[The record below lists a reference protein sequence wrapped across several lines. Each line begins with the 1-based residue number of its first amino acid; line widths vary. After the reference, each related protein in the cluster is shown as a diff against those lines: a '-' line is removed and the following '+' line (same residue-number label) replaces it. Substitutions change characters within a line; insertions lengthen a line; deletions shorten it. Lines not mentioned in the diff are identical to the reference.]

1 MDAVYELKEM
11 LCEELEEYGKKDK
24 LDVGGLEIVDKLA
37 HTIKNLDK
45 IIETYEDE
53 EYSGEGSYEGSY
65 EGGSYQGG
73 GNMGGSYEGSY
84 ERGGS
89 RRGSYAREGGRGGRG
104 GGSRRGSYAMA
115 RGDGRGR
122 GRNARR
128 DSMGRYSRDSQMM
141 VQELRELM
149 EDAPDERTK
158 MEFQKFI
165 QKIEQM

>member
-53 EYSGEGSYEGSY
+53 EYSGEGSYEGY
-65 EGGSYQGG
+65 EG

-128 DSMGRYSRDSQMM
+128 DSMGRYSRDGKMM
-141 VQELRELM
+141 AQELRELM
-149 EDAPDERTK
+149 EDAPDERIK
-158 MEFQKFI
+158 MEMQRLI
-165 QKIEQM
+165 QKVENM

>member
-1 MDAVYELKEM
+1 MDAVYELKDM

-53 EYSGEGSYEGSY
+53 GYSGAYEGSY
-65 EGGSYQGG
+65 DGSYENGMG
-73 GNMGGSYEGSY
+73 TGNMGG
-84 ERGGS
+84 
-89 RRGSYAREGGRGGRG
+89 GSYARRYSRERDGR
-104 GGSRRGSYAMA
+104 SRRGSYAMA

-128 DSMGRYSRDSQMM
+128 DSMGRYSSDGKMM
-141 VQELRELM
+141 AQE
-149 EDAPDERTK
+149 
-158 MEFQKFI
+158 
-165 QKIEQM
+165 